1 MRLGQSFGE
10 KLRFP
15 PRLCA
20 RLSLSFHKTGCAS
33 ANSSGKNFVF
43 PRGFALGFP
52 YLWIRQEALGCVKIE
67 NFVFIF
73 PLRSALI
80 FFGFAQDRMRLGKAK
95 FENFVFSLGF
105 ALGFHYF

>member
-1 MRLGQSFGE
+1 MRLGKAKS
-10 KLRFP
+10 
-15 PRLCA
+15 
-20 RLSLSFHKTGCAS
+20 
-33 ANSSGKNFVF
+33 
-43 PRGFALGFP
+43 
-52 YLWIRQEALGCVKIE
+52 E

-95 FENFVFSLGF
+95 SEKFVFSLGF

>member
-1 MRLGQSFGE
+1 MRLG
-10 KLRFP
+10 
-15 PRLCA
+15 
-20 RLSLSFHKTGCAS
+20 
-33 ANSSGKNFVF
+33 
-43 PRGFALGFP
+43 
-52 YLWIRQEALGCVKIE
+52 IVKIE